1 MPKDI
6 ESQIPTAEE
15 LFKRVRNNKANVSKH
30 PWEDWNISKE
40 EWVHYLQERIR
51 QDISAPKEGQ
61 LASDFVVERLNAKGK
76 RTGRMVSLP
85 ALVGKPIALL
95 FGSYT

>member
-15 LFKRVRNNKANVSKH
+15 LFERVRNNKANVSKH

-51 QDISAPKEGQ
+51 RDISAPKEGQ
-61 LASDFVVERLNAKGK
+61 LAPDFVAERLDAKGK
-76 RTGRMVSLP
+76 RTGEMV
-85 ALVGKPIALL
+85 ALSAFFGKSIALL